1 MIMQQHLGRWT
12 VVTVCCGLVLG
23 SATAARSQGYF
34 NMGIGAA
41 LPEDVKVTALNG
53 VGTPQ
58 GVKLDL
64 DPGVRFSVA
73 GGYNFHPYVGI
84 EIESGFIYNSI
95 NGVVGPGG
103 NVGTDAS
110 LSHVPIQAN
119 LVFRYDQP
127 DCPVVPFAGVGAGG
141 DLSILIDNSVEESD
155 TKFVFAWQGF
165 GGVRFKVNESMSVG
179 AAYKYYN
186 VQNTSFNLP
195 SGSFAFGHEGI
206 HSILV
211 DFNWKF

>member
-1 MIMQQHLGRWT
+1 
-12 VVTVCCGLVLG
+12 LVLG

-34 NMGIGAA
+34 NADVGVAIA
-41 LPEDVKVTALNG
+41 ENVKVKSLNG
-53 VGTPQ
+53 VATPS
-58 GVKLDL
+58 GVKFDL
-64 DPGVRFSVA
+64 DPGVRFGVA
-73 GGYNFHPYVGI
+73 GGYNFHPFLGV

-103 NVGTDAS
+103 SVGTDAS

-119 LVFRYDQP
+119 LVFRYDQANSP
-127 DCPVVPFAGVGAGG
+127 WVPFAGVGAGG
-141 DLSILIDNSVEESD
+141 DLSILVDNTADESD

-165 GGVRFKVNESMSVG
+165 GGVRYKLNESMSLG
-179 AAYKYYN
+179 AAYKYYS

-195 SGSFAFGHEGI
+195 SGSFDLGHANI
-206 HSILV
+206 HSFLF